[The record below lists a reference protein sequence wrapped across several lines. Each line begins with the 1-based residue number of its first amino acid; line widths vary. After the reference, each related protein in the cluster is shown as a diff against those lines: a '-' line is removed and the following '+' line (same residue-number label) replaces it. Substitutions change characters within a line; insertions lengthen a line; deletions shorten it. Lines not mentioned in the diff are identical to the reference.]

1 MVSTKERKL
10 LLLFASI
17 VLALYVGALAGEI
30 YLYSSTPKPEPGGFN
45 FAVDA
50 PRNNLA
56 GFHLM
61 TPIVFFSLFFARKF
75 IISTILTSL
84 YGLFLTA
91 SYWVRLDGKGA
102 FGGEGFYNGRKL
114 LEFYNK
120 SHPFD
125 RVACLFIFIVLIWQ
139 ISILYRNFGDTSKFD

>member
-17 VLALYVGALAGEI
+17 VLALYVGALASEI
-30 YLYSSTPKPEPGGFN
+30 YLYSSTPKPEQGRIT
-45 FAVDA
+45 FAVHE
-50 PRNNLA
+50 PRNILA

-61 TPIVFFSLFFARKF
+61 TPIVFTSLFFARKF

-84 YGLFLTA
+84 YGLFLTV
-91 SYWVRLDGKGA
+91 SYLVRLNGEGA
-102 FGGEGFYNGRKL
+102 LGSEGFYEWRKL

-125 RVACLFIFIVLIWQ
+125 LVAGVFIITVLIWQ
-139 ISILYRNFGDTSKFD
+139 ISILYRNFGNTSKFD